1 MAFVV
6 EVDIETEF
14 EAECSA
20 DFAFEV
26 LADVPC
32 SASHFPK
39 VDKLID
45 LGDGKYRWEMEKIG
59 IDKYPIQTIY
69 ASKYVSDAAKH
80 SVKWTPVKGEGNALV
95 SGKWTIKEKN
105 GITKLKLTIHGEME
119 LPLPSLTKFVVAPVV
134 RSQFETLVEQYAEK
148 LTKTLESGKKPKVKA
163 AKK

>member
-1 MAFVV
+1 MAFTV
-6 EVDIETEF
+6 EVDIEKEF
-14 EAECSA
+14 EANCPA

-39 VDKLID
+39 VEKLVD

-59 IDKYPIQTIY
+59 ITNYSLQTIY
-69 ASKYVSDAAKH
+69 ASKYVSDPEKLT
-80 SVKWTPVKGEGNALV
+80 VKWTPVKGEGNALV
-95 SGKWTIKEKN
+95 SGKWTLKEKN
-105 GITKLKLTIHGEME
+105 GITKLKLSTKGAME
-119 LPLPSLTKFVVAPVV
+119 LPLPSLTKMVVAPVV
-134 RSQFETLVEQYAEK
+134 RAQFEGLVDQYIVK